1 MENYKINITIEKENE
16 LNKILDEIIN
26 LKNEEQK
33 LDDIYK
39 NMIKKIERI
48 KKKIFL
54 LENKKEDLE
63 EDLYN
68 DKV

>member
-1 MENYKINITIEKENE
+1 MHCCPCWNDFTEYIKSFFV
-16 LNKILDEIIN
+16 
-26 LKNEEQK
+26 KNEEQK

-48 KKKIFL
+48 KKKIYI

-63 EDLYN
+63 ENLY
-68 DKV
+68 DIKV

>member
-1 MENYKINITIEKENE
+1 MENYKIKITIEKENE

-39 NMIKKIERI
+39 NMVKKIERI
-48 KKKIFL
+48 KKKIFI
-54 LENKKEDLE
+54 LENRKEDLE
-63 EDLYN
+63 ENLY
-68 DKV
+68 DIKV

>member
-39 NMIKKIERI
+39 NMVKKIERI
-48 KKKIFL
+48 KKKIFI

-63 EDLYN
+63 ENLY
-68 DKV
+68 DIKV

>member
-39 NMIKKIERI
+39 NMVKKIERI
-48 KKKIFL
+48 KKKIYI

-63 EDLYN
+63 ENLY
-68 DKV
+68 DIKV

>member
-1 MENYKINITIEKENE
+1 MENYKIKITIEKENE

-39 NMIKKIERI
+39 NMVKKIEKI
-48 KKKIFL
+48 KKKIFI

-63 EDLYN
+63 ENLY
-68 DKV
+68 DIKV

>member
-1 MENYKINITIEKENE
+1 MKNYKINITIEKENE

>member
-1 MENYKINITIEKENE
+1 MENYKIKITIEKENE

-39 NMIKKIERI
+39 NMVKKIERI
-48 KKKIFL
+48 KKKIYI

-63 EDLYN
+63 ENLY
-68 DKV
+68 DIKV

>member
-1 MENYKINITIEKENE
+1 MKDFKINITIEKENE

-39 NMIKKIERI
+39 NMVKKIERI
-48 KKKIFL
+48 KKKIFI

-63 EDLYN
+63 ENLY
-68 DKV
+68 DIKI

>member
-1 MENYKINITIEKENE
+1 MKSYKINITIEKENE

>member
-1 MENYKINITIEKENE
+1 MNNYKINITIEKENE

-48 KKKIFL
+48 KKKIFI

-63 EDLYN
+63 ENLYHI
-68 DKV
+68 KV

>member
-1 MENYKINITIEKENE
+1 MKNYKINITIEKENE

-26 LKNEEQK
+26 LKKEEEK

-48 KKKIFL
+48 KKKIYI

-63 EDLYN
+63 ENLY
-68 DKV
+68 DIKV

>member
-1 MENYKINITIEKENE
+1 MKSYKINITIEKENE

-26 LKNEEQK
+26 LKKEEEK

-48 KKKIFL
+48 KKKIFI
-54 LENKKEDLE
+54 LENKKENLE
-63 EDLYN
+63 ENLYN
-68 DKV
+68 IKV

>member
-1 MENYKINITIEKENE
+1 MENYKIKITIEKENE

-39 NMIKKIERI
+39 NMVKKIERI
-48 KKKIFL
+48 KKKIFI
-54 LENKKEDLE
+54 LENKIQIYEDIL
-63 EDLYN
+63 
-68 DKV
+68 K

>member
-39 NMIKKIERI
+39 NMVKKIERI
-48 KKKIFL
+48 KKKIFI
-54 LENKKEDLE
+54 LENRKEDLE
-63 EDLYN
+63 ENLY
-68 DKV
+68 DIKV